1 MDFKAK
7 VKAFQGEGAKNQ
19 FVSVDG
25 KRVSVFDSVAQGFT
39 AVHSISEKAQK
50 RLVEQAADILANNI
64 HGAVLV
70 AQNRCKERILA
81 FCDCEALAKEWQRI
95 FEIPGSW
102 SLTSRAACPTKMTNS
117 YGHATINSDERV
129 SAGRHQTT
137 GAYTFYLNF
146 AHSPTEEQVKAANA
160 LGYTN
165 RGGAWAFRG

>member
-25 KRVSVFDSVAQGFT
+25 KRVSVFDSVAQHFVT
-39 AVHSISEKAQK
+39 VHSISEKAQK
-50 RLVEQAADILANNI
+50 RLVGKAADILANNI

-70 AQNRCKERILA
+70 AQNRCKERTLA

-102 SLTSRAACPTKMTNS
+102 SLTSRAA
-117 YGHATINSDERV
+117 TINSDERV
-129 SAGRHQTT
+129 IAGRNQTI

-146 AHSPTEEQVKAANA
+146 AHSPTEEQVKAANS